1 MVERQE
7 LSDPVDLVLVERT
20 ESHAAVHTQTG
31 KWSKNWVPMHGV
43 CVCYLTGFSNAR
55 EQQQWKNKKS
65 VYTMLFVCPA
75 YKDLVGTQFGRQQH
89 ICDAVMAIC
98 CSGSLLMVLMQV
110 AGCISFEAGATV
122 PRPCIMLLPYTVLAA
137 PPPDSNWM
145 A

>member
-1 MVERQE
+1 M
-7 LSDPVDLVLVERT
+7 
-20 ESHAAVHTQTG
+20 
-31 KWSKNWVPMHGV
+31 V

-89 ICDAVMAIC
+89 ICDAVMASC
-98 CSGSLLMVLMQV
+98 SSGSLLMVLMQV